1 MYQHPSLGQVHKIH
15 GMYYI
20 FNVVDNKLQYSTYS
34 DIGCTDLVNT
44 VVWVTYGDLA
54 VRYLDDYKT
63 YLCEPFCGP
72 TQPPPSPVIK
82 KIREMAKR
90 REQYV

>member
-1 MYQHPSLGQVHKIH
+1 VHEIH
-15 GMYYI
+15 GLYYI
-20 FNVVDNKLQYSTYS
+20 FNVVDDRLQYSAYM

-44 VVWVTYGDLA
+44 VDWIVWGDTA
-54 VRYLDDYKT
+54 VRTLEDHAR